1 MRRIQGIIGRTLC
14 WAAAALAIVVC
25 FGMIAYL
32 VQQGFKALNFGFL
45 MADPNPTLL
54 ENHGGG
60 IRSPIAGTLILAVLG
75 TLVMLPPALGTSIYL
90 AEYMNEDWALTR
102 AIRYGLEVLAGVPS
116 VVFGMFGLAL
126 FTVPFLSFLSA
137 KAGGGATSALGRSF
151 IIGAL
156 IFALHILPFCVKVME
171 EAIRGV
177 PDGYRTGAA
186 ALGLTRW
193 RTVRKVILPAA
204 APGLITA
211 VVLGL
216 GIIVGDTAIVILS
229 VGASVEI
236 SGATQWWL
244 PWNWLGAMLGGGPTL
259 TTFIYNMSPAGEYN
273 SPALAYGAAL
283 VLIVI
288 VLALNLAIAFIG
300 RSRNREQ
307 T

>member
-1 MRRIQGIIGRTLC
+1 MRRLQGIVGRAFC
-14 WAAAALAIVVC
+14 WIAAAIAIAVC

-32 VQQGFKALNFGFL
+32 VQQGLHALNIGFFL
-45 MADPNPTLL
+45 DDPNPTLI
-54 ENHGGG
+54 ENQGGG
-60 IRSPIAGTLILAVLG
+60 IRSPIAGTIILAVLG
-75 TLVMLPPALGTSIYL
+75 TVFMMPPALGASIYL

-102 AIRYGLEVLAGVPS
+102 AIRLGLEVLAGVPS
-116 VVFGMFGLAL
+116 VVFGMFGLAM
-126 FTVPFLSFLSA
+126 FTLPLLSFLSGS
-137 KAGGGATSALGRSF
+137 AGESASAALGRSF
-151 IIGAL
+151 IIGSL
-156 IFALHILPFCVKVME
+156 VMALHILPFCVKVME
-171 EAIRGV
+171 EAIRSV
-177 PDGYRTGAA
+177 PESYRAGAA
-186 ALGLTRW
+186 ALGMTRW

-216 GIIVGDTAIVILS
+216 GIIVGDTAIVILA

-244 PWNWLGAMLGGGPTL
+244 PWNWLPALLGGGPTL

-273 SPALAYGAAL
+273 SPMLAYGAAL

-300 RSRNREQ
+300 RARNVQ
-307 T
+307 QS